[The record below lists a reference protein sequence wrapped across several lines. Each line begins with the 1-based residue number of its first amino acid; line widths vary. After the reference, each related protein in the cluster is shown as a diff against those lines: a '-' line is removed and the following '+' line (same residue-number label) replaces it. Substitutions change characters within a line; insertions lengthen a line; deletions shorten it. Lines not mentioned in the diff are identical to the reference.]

1 MINNIS
7 VHELPYIL
15 ETEGEQAVLIDV
27 REPVE
32 FNTCHIPSSCPMP
45 ISANLVDN
53 LQTLSPQIIH
63 WIFVCQHGVRS
74 KKAAEL
80 AKSLGKDVTISH
92 VVGGVSAWAAVHPLP
107 SV

>member
-7 VHELPYIL
+7 VHELPYVQ
-15 ETEGEQAVLIDV
+15 EAEGEKAMLIDV
-27 REPVE
+27 REPFE
-32 FNTCHIPSSCPMP
+32 FNAHHIPKSLLMP
-45 ISANLVDN
+45 ISGNLVEN
-53 LQTLSPQIIH
+53 LQNLPTHITH

-80 AKSLGKDVTISH
+80 AKNLGKDVTISH